1 MIKSGV
7 FLAVAMASASA
18 QAGVIDLGS
27 IMGGASVYT
36 TGNFYAYDS
45 DVEGAIVAGGNVTV
59 RGYAVNLK
67 NQAAFGNHAV
77 VAGGDISL
85 TRGTIHNGQVYAGK
99 TVSTTNATT
108 PPRTTVNPI
117 DFNAAS
123 KQFAQLAAGLSEVD
137 KTGKVVR
144 QDSANKVI
152 GSGKGGVDI
161 FNVSAD
167 FLSGGNNWKLEGV
180 TMGQTLIFNVSGEH
194 GVFNGGMHELAG
206 YNVLFNFFEAKTVD
220 VKSVLGSVLA
230 PHATVVHNWGDIMG
244 QVVANSWESS
254 VQVNLGNNFKPVDV
268 PGFELVDNNP
278 PVDPPSEVAEP
289 GTLVLMMA
297 GLLGAIT
304 LRRRRA

>member
-1 MIKSGV
+1 MIKFSV
-7 FLAVAMASASA
+7 VLAVAMASASA

-36 TGNFYAYDS
+36 SGNFYSHDS

-59 RGYAVNLK
+59 QGYAVNLK
-67 NQAAFGNHAV
+67 QQPAFGKYAV

-85 TRGTIHNGQVYAGK
+85 TNGTIHGPVSAGK
-99 TVSTTNATT
+99 TVSATNADL
-108 PPRTTVNPI
+108 PSHTTVKPI
-117 DFNAAS
+117 DFDAAS
-123 KQFAQLAAGLSEVD
+123 KQFAQIAAGLSGMD
-137 KTGKVVR
+137 KTGDVVR

-152 GSGKGGVDI
+152 GSGKGSVDI

-167 FLSGGNNWKLEGV
+167 FLSGGNNWLLEGLIA
-180 TMGQTLIFNVSGEH
+180 GQTLIFNVSGDH
-194 GVFNGGMHELAG
+194 GKFEGGMHALAG
-206 YNVLFNFFEAKTVD
+206 YNVLFNFFEAETVD

-244 QVVANSWESS
+244 QVIADSWESS

-278 PVDPPSEVAEP
+278 PVDTPSEVAEP